1 METKVTKDLID
12 SKIKS
17 VEYVKH
23 ITTSGK
29 IFRWCI
35 ITLENGFSVSGNP
48 SACVVIA
55 NDNQEIGEQI
65 AYQNSYEKLWELEG
79 YLLQQQ
85 LFQNS

>member
-1 METKVTKDLID
+1 MEIKVTKDLID

-23 ITTSGK
+23 ITASGK

-35 ITLENGFSVSGNP
+35 ITLENGFSVSGKP

-55 NDNQEIGEQI
+55 NDNQDIGEQI
-65 AYQNSYEKLWELEG
+65 AYKNAYDNLWELEG
-79 YLLQQQ
+79 YLSQEQ
-85 LFQNS
+85 LYKQ